1 MAKFKVIINGV
12 EQQGTFT
19 AEECGDKTCQLL
31 RMMGSV
37 TIEYKRVRSTEKK
50 ASPFGL

>member
-12 EQQGTFT
+12 VQQGTYT